1 MAEIY
6 RKNKQSTIG
15 NNQINNIL
23 SCLIKKNYLFNQG
36 KQSKLS

>member
-23 SCLIKKNYLFNQG
+23 SCLIKKLLFNPG